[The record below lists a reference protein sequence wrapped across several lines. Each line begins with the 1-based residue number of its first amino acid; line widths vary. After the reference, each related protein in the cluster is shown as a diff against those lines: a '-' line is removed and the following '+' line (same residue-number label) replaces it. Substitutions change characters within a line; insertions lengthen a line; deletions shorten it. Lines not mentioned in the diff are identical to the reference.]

1 VQQQKPKVE
10 IDGSVG
16 GPIAAGSPPATPPA
30 TPPPSRDT
38 PAMRQYER
46 FKREHPGCML
56 FFRLGDFYEMFDD
69 DAVRAHRILGITLTQ
84 RTAGIPMAG
93 VPFHAAEGYL
103 RRLVEHGERVAV
115 CEQVQDPKDAKG
127 VIERAVVRIV
137 TPGTRVDDSLLD
149 ASSRNAVA
157 AAVVI
162 GSRAAI
168 AVAELSTGHF
178 DTVACDASEV
188 ADEIARLGISELVVA
203 DAARGPTG
211 LLADLARPI
220 RAAVTARPPWT
231 LAREE
236 ADACLRRHF
245 GVLST
250 AVWGLDEAS
259 VCAAGGL
266 LAYLLE
272 TQSGLAVDGAAGT
285 SAGVRSLAHLRP
297 PHAMNRAQSV
307 VLDAWTLRALEVERT
322 VLSGSA
328 DGSLLSVFSGAR
340 TPMGRRL
347 LRDWLCF
354 PLRDRS
360 AIEGRHAAVS
370 VLVQDG
376 ALRDALAGVLG
387 RVQDVARIHGRV
399 AMRRATPRDVVA
411 LGRSIA
417 AATSTA
423 ELLEGTPSLAVW
435 HRRLLS
441 MASALTALGA
451 RLVAACVEEPPAH
464 LREGGLFREGFDGD
478 LDAARSL
485 QRDAGEWLANYQ
497 AQLIAQTGIESLKTG
512 YNRVFG
518 YYIELTQSQAARA
531 PASFTRK
538 QTLRNAERYITPEL
552 KGFEERVLTAEARA
566 LDRERQLFE
575 QLLDEI
581 ASHAES
587 LAAYAQCMGELD
599 VISCF
604 AQTAVRQ
611 RLVRP
616 EITDEPVLSVREGRH
631 MVLDHALGASFVP
644 NDCQLGNQ
652 TAMVR
657 DSSREHAT
665 DDRARS
671 GYTLALVTGPNM
683 AGKSTFIRQNAI
695 IVLLALAGS
704 FVPAEAAT
712 VGLCDRIFARIGA
725 GDELQS
731 GRSTFMVEMTETA
744 NILHHATRASLVVL
758 DEIGRGTS
766 TLDGLSLAWAITE
779 CLADRGVRTLFATH
793 YHELT
798 ALADE
803 MPAIGNLQV
812 VVREW
817 KDEVIF
823 LHRIE
828 PGRADRSYGIHV
840 AKLAGVPSAV
850 VERARRVLETL
861 AVHAQA
867 TPRVN
872 EANTA
877 QPGLFDAPVADHSPA
892 ANHADD
898 TRSSVLDELRTIR
911 IETLSPMDAF
921 DLLRRWHHDVTRGG

>member
-1 VQQQKPKVE
+1 MQQAKQKVE
-10 IDGSVG
+10 NDGGSTA
-16 GPIAAGSPPATPPA
+16 PSAAGSPSVPSA
-30 TPPPSRDT
+30 PSRDT

-93 VPFHAAEGYL
+93 VPFHSAEGYL

-115 CEQVQDPKDAKG
+115 CEQIQDPKDAKG
-127 VIERAVVRIV
+127 VVERAVVRVV

-149 ASSRNAVA
+149 AAARNAVA
-157 AAVVI
+157 AAVVM

-188 ADEIARLGISELVVA
+188 GDELARLGISELVVA
-203 DAARGPTG
+203 DAAQGPTG

-220 RAAVTARPPWT
+220 RAAVTVRPPWT

-245 GVLST
+245 GVHST
-250 AVWGLDEAS
+250 AAWGLDDAS

-297 PHAMNRAQSV
+297 PHAVNRAQSV

-322 VLSGSA
+322 ALSGSA
-328 DGSLLSVFSGAR
+328 DGSLLSVFTGAR

-354 PLRDRS
+354 PLRDRG
-360 AIEGRHAAVS
+360 AIEGRLAAVS

-376 ALRDALAGVLG
+376 ALREALAGVLG

-411 LGRSIA
+411 LGRSVA
-417 AATSTA
+417 AATSTS
-423 ELLEGTPSLAVW
+423 ELLEGTPPLAAW
-435 HRRLLS
+435 HRRLQS
-441 MASALTALGA
+441 MAGPLTALGA
-451 RLVAACVEEPPAH
+451 HLVAACVEDPPAH
-464 LREGGLFREGFDGD
+464 LREGGLFRDGFDSD

-485 QRDAGEWLANYQ
+485 QRDAGEWLARYQ
-497 AQLIAQTGIESLKTG
+497 AQLIAETGIESLKTG

-531 PASFTRK
+531 PATFTRK

-566 LDRERQLFE
+566 LERERQLFE
-575 QLLDEI
+575 QLLEEV
-581 ASHAES
+581 ASHAEG

-616 EITDEPVLSVREGRH
+616 NIADEPLLAVRGGRH
-631 MVLDHALGASFVP
+631 MVLDQTLGASFVP
-644 NDCQLGNQ
+644 NDCMLGAN
-652 TAMVR
+652 TEDGGNR
-657 DSSREHAT
+657 SRH
-665 DDRARS
+665 
-671 GYTLALVTGPNM
+671 TLALVTGPNM

-695 IVLLALAGS
+695 IALLALAGS
-704 FVPAEAAT
+704 FVPADDAA

-725 GDELQS
+725 GDELHS

-744 NILHHATRASLVVL
+744 NILHHATRSSLVIL

-803 MPAIGNLQV
+803 MPSIGNLQV

-840 AKLAGVPSAV
+840 AKLAGVPLAV
-850 VERARRVLETL
+850 VERARRILETL
-861 AVHAQA
+861 AVHTQVAPPSSA
-867 TPRVN
+867 ARD
-872 EANTA
+872 A
-877 QPGLFDAPVADHSPA
+877 QPGLFDSHASRTPSATDTAGA
-892 ANHADD
+892 ASAGSATHQA
-898 TRSSVLDELRTIR
+898 VIDEMRALQ
-911 IETLSPMDAF
+911 IESLSPMEAF
-921 DLLRRWHHDVTRGG
+921 DLLRRWRQDLERRS